1 MDWAER
7 KEELIKEKLEKC
19 NRNKEDHLSKIVK
32 KCKEHEKF
40 IGERLKNYQS
50 KKKASL
56 REAWKKAEKYKNE
69 VEDKSSKNVSRE
81 RSIPKVK
88 NNDDLA

>member
-1 MDWAER
+1 M
-7 KEELIKEKLEKC
+7 
-19 NRNKEDHLSKIVK
+19 SKIVK

-69 VEDKSSKNVSRE
+69 VEDRSSKNVSR
-81 RSIPKVK
+81 
-88 NNDDLA
+88 

>member
-1 MDWAER
+1 M
-7 KEELIKEKLEKC
+7 IKEKLEKC
-19 NRNKEDHLSKIVK
+19 SRNKEDHLSKIVK

-69 VEDKSSKNVSRE
+69 VDDRSSKNVSRE
-81 RSIPKVK
+81 RSMPKVR
-88 NNDDLA
+88 D